1 MLSNRILYQKLI
13 YIFKKPEK
21 TIIMKKLLQITFI
34 LAFTFSFGQASLPIY
49 EGFDYTPD
57 AKLFTYSGDLASSTA
72 LGSWVVL
79 RPTTNGV
86 PGNFTSGQDDILIS
100 NDLLASWSYAGI
112 APSGAAISFKGAG
125 GDPHLPFTNPNT
137 NVDKTITKGSVYATF
152 IFKITDNS
160 GTTEGSINQL
170 FCLGLPNS
178 TGFSTNYSSGIMIR
192 TAAGGK
198 GTAAGLGSFN
208 IGLDK
213 NSTSATTVWD
223 TTNYAVGTEMV
234 IVLSYNFTTN
244 TASMW
249 VNPTLDPAVQ
259 PVATFSTTTGTDV
272 KYLDRI
278 RIQQSNAA
286 ATPTV
291 FMDEIRVATSW
302 SEVLGGPAPII
313 TPTPTVEKKLAFN
326 SSSNPTVANLLA
338 NATAAVGGTINWYDV
353 ATGGTVL
360 GSTTAIS
367 SKNYYASQTISGI
380 ESERISTSVY
390 VGDTSLKTLPLY
402 ENFDYNLGDKL
413 VTILNDGKSGTG
425 IGSWSVATGS
435 SALSVDDMLIAAQ
448 PSPWTSSVL
457 PAPTGYA
464 LAFDKSGLDPQLLFA
479 APTTGSLYASCL
491 FMVTN
496 LNAITAGTS
505 GTSTDVPPAPAHIFS
520 FAYADAPAG
529 SNTSYTAAVYL
540 KSSLTAGK
548 FNIGINASPID
559 PIAVGDIKWDTAD
572 YDVNTP
578 ITAVIRYSYDDLISK
593 LFINPTSNSVEPAP
607 NATTLA
613 RIGALNFDRIRL
625 NQNSSATT
633 PFITLDEIR
642 VANNFSYVTGGPDLK
657 VAKMDVSKFAVYPN
671 PVTDG
676 KLYISSDNN
685 GEKQVAIFSVLGQKV
700 FETKTANNT
709 EINVS
714 QLAKGAYILNITED
728 GKSENKKLMIK

>member
-1 MLSNRILYQKLI
+1 
-13 YIFKKPEK
+13 
-21 TIIMKKLLQITFI
+21 MKKLLQITFI

-49 EGFDYTPD
+49 EGFNYAPA
-57 AKLFTYSGDLASSTA
+57 AKLYTYSADLASSTA

-79 RPTTNGV
+79 RPTTAGV
-86 PGNFTSGQDDILIS
+86 PGNFTLNQDDILIS
-100 NDLLASWSYAGI
+100 DDPLAAWSYTGI
-112 APSGAAISFKGAG
+112 TPSGAAITFKGAG

-137 NVDKTITKGSVYATF
+137 NVDKTITKGSVYAAF
-152 IFKITDNS
+152 IFKITDNT

-198 GTAAGLGSFN
+198 GASAGVGSFN

-213 NSTSATTVWD
+213 TPNTTVPNTTTVWD
-223 TTNYAVGTEMV
+223 PTNYAVGTEMV

-259 PVATFSTTTGTDV
+259 PAASFSSTTGTDV

-286 ATPTV
+286 VTPTV

-302 SEVLGGPAPII
+302 SEVLGGAAPII

-338 NATAAVGGTINWYDV
+338 TAAVGGTINWYDF

-367 SKNYYASQTISGI
+367 SKNYYASQTVSGI
-380 ESERISTSVY
+380 ESERISTSVF

-413 VTILNDGKSGTG
+413 VTILNDGVSGTG
-425 IGSWSVATGS
+425 IGSWGVVATVLPS
-435 SALSVDDMLIAAQ
+435 TLSVDDMLIVEQ
-448 PSPWTSSVL
+448 PSLWTSSVL
-457 PAPTGYA
+457 PVPTGRA
-464 LAFDKSGLDPQLLFA
+464 LTFDRSGLDPQLLFT

-496 LNAITAGTS
+496 LNAITTGSS
-505 GTSTDVPPAPAHIFS
+505 GTPADSPAAPAHIFS

-529 SNTSYTAAVYL
+529 STTSYTAAVYL
-540 KSSLTAGK
+540 KSSPTAGK

-593 LFINPTSNSVEPAP
+593 LYINPTSNKLEPAP
-607 NATTLA
+607 NATTPA
-613 RIGALNFDRIRL
+613 RIGALNFDRFRL
-625 NQNSSATT
+625 NQNSNAAT

-642 VANNFSYVTGGPDLK
+642 VANNWGQALGSTLG

-671 PVTDG
+671 PVTNG
-676 KLYISSDNN
+676 KLYISSDNSS
-685 GEKQVAIFSVLGQKV
+685 EKHVAIFSVLGQKV
-700 FETKTANNT
+700 LETKTANNV

-714 QLAKGAYILNITED
+714 QLAKGAYILNVTED
-728 GKSENKKLMIK
+728 GKSENKKLIIK